1 MIKHVN
7 NILLLITATLLSSCG
22 NEAGD
27 IDASG
32 TFEAEEIIVSS
43 ETAGRI
49 LSMKA
54 TEGARLDSGEI
65 AVLVD
70 TTALLLQSEQ
80 LDASID
86 ALSEKQADVVPV
98 IRTLEQQIRIQE
110 TQLEAYERERNRL
123 SNLLKADAATSRQL
137 DDAETQVRVAKEQ
150 LALARRQLEQQKS
163 AISTQNRSVMS
174 EQAPLEKRKAIL
186 SDQLSRSQVRNPVK
200 GTVLAEYAKEGEMTA
215 PGKALYKI
223 ANLDEIVLRA
233 YLDGND
239 YAAVKLGQSVKVL
252 VDDSGKGSR
261 EYTGTLSWLS
271 DKAEFTPK
279 TIMTKDERA
288 NLVYAVK
295 VKVKNDG
302 TLKIGMYADL
312 KL

>member
-7 NILLLITATLLSSCG
+7 NILLLITATLLSSCR
-22 NEAGD
+22 NETGD

-70 TTALLLQSEQ
+70 TTSLLLQSEQ
-80 LDASID
+80 LDASIG

-98 IRTLEQQIRIQE
+98 VRTLEQQIRVQE
-110 TQLEAYERERNRL
+110 TQLDALERERNRIA
-123 SNLLKADAATSRQL
+123 NLQKADAATTRQL

-150 LALARRQLEQQKS
+150 LALTRRQLEQQKS
-163 AISTQNRSVMS
+163 AIGTQNRSVMS

-200 GTVLAEYAKEGEMTA
+200 GTVLAEYTRAGEMTA

-223 ANLDEIVLRA
+223 ANLDEMVLRA
-233 YLDGND
+233 YLDGED
-239 YAAVKLGQSVKVL
+239 YASVKLEQQVKIL
-252 VDDSGKGSR
+252 VDDPEKGSR

-279 TIMTKDERA
+279 TIMTKDERS

-295 VKVKNDG
+295 VRVKNDG

>member
-1 MIKHVN
+1 MIKRMN
-7 NILLLITATLLSSCG
+7 KILLFITAALMSSCG
-22 NEAGD
+22 KNAGD

-32 TFEAEEIIVSS
+32 TFEADEIIVSS

-49 LSMKA
+49 LFMKA
-54 TEGARLDSGEI
+54 KEGAQLDSGEI

-70 TTALLLQSEQ
+70 TTSLLLQSEQ
-80 LDASID
+80 VEASIG
-86 ALSEKQADVVPV
+86 ALSEKQADVLPV
-98 IRTLEQQIRIQE
+98 VRTLEQQIRVQE
-110 TQLEAYERERNRL
+110 TQLQAYERERNRIA
-123 SNLLKADAATSRQL
+123 NLLKADAATSRQL
-137 DDAETQVRVAKEQ
+137 DDAETQVQVASEQ
-150 LALARRQLEQQKS
+150 LTLTRRQLEQQKS
-163 AISTQNRSVMS
+163 AINTQNRSVMS

-186 SDQLSRSQVRNPVK
+186 SDQLSRSLVRNPVK
-200 GTVLAEYAKEGEMTA
+200 GTVLVEYARAGEMTA

-223 ANLDEIVLRA
+223 ANLEEILLRA
-233 YLDGND
+233 YLDGDD
-239 YAAVKLGQSVKVL
+239 YAAVKPGQQVKVL
-252 VDDSGKGSR
+252 VDDPEKGRR
-261 EYTGTLSWLS
+261 EYTGTLTWLS

-279 TIMTKDERA
+279 TIMTRDERA